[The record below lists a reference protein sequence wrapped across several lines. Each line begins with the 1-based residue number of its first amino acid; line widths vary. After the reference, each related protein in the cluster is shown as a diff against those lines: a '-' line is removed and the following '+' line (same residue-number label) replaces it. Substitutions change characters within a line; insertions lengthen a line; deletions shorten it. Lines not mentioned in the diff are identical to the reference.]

1 MVALERLE
9 VDTWLIVEAVDE
21 ARRHDL
27 HEVRVAL
34 VILGEKHEVVVAVL
48 ALSNLPIEAG
58 AAREIDL
65 AAEDR
70 PDALLL
76 RFLIEVDDTVHH
88 TVVGDRHRIH
98 PEFPAARDH
107 LRNPTGTIEKT
118 VACMN
123 M

>member
-9 VDTWLIVEAVDE
+9 VNTRLVVEAVDE

-27 HEVRVAL
+27 HKVRVAL
-34 VILGEKHEVVVAVL
+34 VIFREQHEVVVAVL
-48 ALSNLPIEAG
+48 ALSDLTVKAG

-70 PDALLL
+70 LDALFQRL
-76 RFLIEVDDTVHH
+76 LIEVDDTVHH

-98 PEFPAARDH
+98 PELPAARDH
-107 LRNPTGTIEKT
+107 LRDPTGTIEKT